1 MIDKPSQNAISSVV
15 IFFQRSSV
23 NARFA
28 LVKIS
33 QQESKH
39 TPALEPYR
47 ILQGS
52 LKRRAGGSNARVLHV
67 SSSKPRA
74 GYLFHFGGYIKVSID
89 LDFQQRENGGGLSEW
104 CYTIAS
110 Y

>member
-1 MIDKPSQNAISSVV
+1 MLDILPD
-15 IFFQRSSV
+15 FF
-23 NARFA
+23 
-28 LVKIS
+28 
-33 QQESKH
+33 
-39 TPALEPYR
+39 
-47 ILQGS
+47 G
-52 LKRRAGGSNARVLHV
+52 KRYAVHRVLHV